1 MLSAMFMVFLGRIS
15 DIFKSL
21 RWVCLLRTVVIG
33 DPTQN
38 IAYFFMYVIIQEL
51 LNMNVLVSEID
62 LNIQWIIASV
72 TILLYVVLK
81 LKA

>member
-1 MLSAMFMVFLGRIS
+1 MCMQIHFTADVICNVYVFLGRIS

-21 RWVCLLRTVVIG
+21 SGCVCCALSTQVMLT
-33 DPTQN
+33 DPTKN

-62 LNIQWIIASV
+62 LNIQ
-72 TILLYVVLK
+72 
-81 LKA
+81 

>member
-21 RWVCLLRTVVIG
+21 RWVSLSIQVMLT

-38 IAYFFMYVIIQEL
+38 SYFFMYVIIQEL

-72 TILLYVVLK
+72 TMLYWN
-81 LKA
+81 